1 MITAD
6 SPTQRVG
13 GKAARAGFET
23 YRHKVPMVSLDNAFS
38 FEELADFDR
47 RVRELSGREKVDY
60 VAEHKFDGLSMAL
73 IYEDGLLVRGVT
85 RGDGTTGED
94 VTANVKTIRSIP
106 LRLDAAALKKAGLR
120 GDLEVRGEAI
130 MTRKAFELLNE
141 QQEEAGGKRFA
152 NPRNAAAGAVRV
164 LDPAITASR
173 RLDFYAYYL
182 LMDGRPAL
190 KRHSLNLEALS
201 TMHFRVLIMTRKF
214 ATGLRKW
221 SATFQVG
228 RRSARRFLTRLTAL

>member
-1 MITAD
+1 MVQLKGLEAEHPELITAD

-13 GKAARAGFET
+13 GKPRAGFET

-141 QQEEAGGKRFA
+141 QQEEAGREAVCESAECGGWGGAGVGSGDYGFA
-152 NPRNAAAGAVRV
+152 AVGFLCLLLADGWTAGFEAAFFEFGSFEHDA
-164 LDPAITASR
+164 
-173 RLDFYAYYL
+173 FQEL
-182 LMDGRPAL
+182 LWRCEG
-190 KRHSLNLEALS
+190 LS
-201 TMHFRVLIMTRKF
+201 
-214 ATGLRKW
+214 W
-221 SATFQVG
+221 D
-228 RRSARRFLTRLTAL
+228 